1 MESFKQNYLKRCA
14 ELDVEPLHN
23 LSNIFKENEI
33 LYKDKNPKQPQTL
46 NLSAISISLKA
57 CDALSSAIQDDTF
70 FTNISIN
77 DAFLGD
83 DGIFQIIKVVL
94 RFAQP

>member
-33 LYKDKNPKQPQTL
+33 LYKDNNKQPQIL
-46 NLSAISISLKA
+46 NLSAISLSLKA
-57 CDALSSAIQDDTF
+57 CDALSSAIQEDTF
-70 FTNISIN
+70 FTKISIN

-83 DGIFQIIKVVL
+83 DGI
-94 RFAQP
+94 